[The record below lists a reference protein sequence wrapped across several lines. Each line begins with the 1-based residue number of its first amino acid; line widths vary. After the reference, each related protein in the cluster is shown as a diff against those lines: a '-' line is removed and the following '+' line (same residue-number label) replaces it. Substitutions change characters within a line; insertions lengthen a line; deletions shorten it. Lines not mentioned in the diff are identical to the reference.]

1 HTFCKLCIN
10 QSITST
16 KSICP
21 IDRSPL
27 SDTKNQLKP
36 ASKLIVNMVNELLV
50 YCPNREL
57 GCSHVGERQLI
68 HSHIKDDC
76 MYLEIQCCLEECKEI
91 FLRKDLSK
99 HIEKCLPKI
108 VDDCELCNLKKK
120 SFSSKD
126 LQISSEN
133 FICQDCHSAF
143 SQSQFSQHI
152 KQCPVKVV
160 SCLHSQFGC
169 KWSGQQHDLLNNHI
183 KICVYESLKDF
194 FTIYKQHSDTINQ
207 ENQQLKSKLNQL
219 NSSVDIL
226 QNQFVTI
233 SNQLSS
239 ILYRYELYI
248 ENPINTN
255 ISPIIIGNNNG
266 DSNDI
271 NNNIGNSNNSNIII
285 NHEDHSTLLS
295 THELLLSDNDRINN
309 EIQLLNENLIDL
321 EFKQNDALMK
331 ETLKIQQE
339 VTSLKSTC
347 NSLKMQI
354 NYLLMERRTTG
365 TGVSAGENPS
375 KLSQS
380 IHNANNSSSS
390 VQMSQENGS
399 YIKSNHSN
407 MKQLSRKI
415 GSLYTE
421 FPRHEKL

>member
-1 HTFCKLCIN
+1 NWPADHLRPNRNLKQVLHLRVTEGFQKNMIINDPEVHNKLITEAEIELDALKRLMENETPFVEPVVLESCGHTFCKLCIN

-169 KWSGQQHDLLNNHI
+169 KWS
-183 KICVYESLKDF
+183 
-194 FTIYKQHSDTINQ
+194 
-207 ENQQLKSKLNQL
+207 
-219 NSSVDIL
+219 
-226 QNQFVTI
+226 
-233 SNQLSS
+233 
-239 ILYRYELYI
+239 
-248 ENPINTN
+248 
-255 ISPIIIGNNNG
+255 
-266 DSNDI
+266 
-271 NNNIGNSNNSNIII
+271 
-285 NHEDHSTLLS
+285 DHSTLLS

>member
-1 HTFCKLCIN
+1 MDLHSIVYVETTNSNLICCICRTPFVEPVVLESCGHTFCKLCIN

-68 HSHIKDDC
+68 HSHIKDD
-76 MYLEIQCCLEECKEI
+76 Y
-91 FLRKDLSK
+91 
-99 HIEKCLPKI
+99 
-108 VDDCELCNLKKK
+108 
-120 SFSSKD
+120 
-126 LQISSEN
+126 
-133 FICQDCHSAF
+133 CHSAF

-169 KWSGQQHDLLNNHI
+169 KWS
-183 KICVYESLKDF
+183 
-194 FTIYKQHSDTINQ
+194 
-207 ENQQLKSKLNQL
+207 
-219 NSSVDIL
+219 
-226 QNQFVTI
+226 
-233 SNQLSS
+233 
-239 ILYRYELYI
+239 
-248 ENPINTN
+248 
-255 ISPIIIGNNNG
+255 
-266 DSNDI
+266 
-271 NNNIGNSNNSNIII
+271 
-285 NHEDHSTLLS
+285 DHSTLLS

>member
-1 HTFCKLCIN
+1 MDLHSIVYVETTNSNLICCICRTPFVEPVVLESCGHTFCKLCIN

-126 LQISSEN
+126 LQVSSEN

-169 KWSGQQHDLLNNHI
+169 KWS
-183 KICVYESLKDF
+183 
-194 FTIYKQHSDTINQ
+194 
-207 ENQQLKSKLNQL
+207 
-219 NSSVDIL
+219 
-226 QNQFVTI
+226 
-233 SNQLSS
+233 
-239 ILYRYELYI
+239 
-248 ENPINTN
+248 
-255 ISPIIIGNNNG
+255 
-266 DSNDI
+266 
-271 NNNIGNSNNSNIII
+271 
-285 NHEDHSTLLS
+285 DHSTLLS